1 MKLVADVRHR
11 VNLKFA
17 FAIRCRLK
25 ELERTFSRFALIGNV
40 EYIPLFVKIL
50 DGIDVAGI
58 RSCLQISPLAQLPQ
72 SRFCFRFIRWLLKT
86 AIADG
91 VENFLRTQMECK
103 SFLGFHEHSHD
114 RAVEGG
120 LFRSDICER
129 FHTSARLNSCRVR

>member
-25 ELERTFSRFALIGNV
+25 ELERTLSRFALIGNV
-40 EYIPLFVKIL
+40 EHVPLFVKIL
-50 DGIDVAGI
+50 DGIDVVGI
-58 RSCLQISPLAQLPQ
+58 RSCSQISPFAQLPQ
-72 SRFCFRFIRWLLKT
+72 SCFCFRLIRWLLKA
-86 AIADG
+86 AIANG

-103 SFLGFHEHSHD
+103 SLLRFHEHSHD

-120 LFRSDICER
+120 LFGSDICQ
-129 FHTSARLNSCRVR
+129 RLNAAGSLN